1 MEVFT
6 NPMTRKLF
14 AFAIAMFLLAA
25 CFSCAAGAEEY
36 PATPT
41 DLGCVHEH
49 TQITI
54 YFYDS
59 PAYTAVNGES
69 HRVSGPAVVETD
81 CLDCGE
87 VLSIEETANAEELR
101 PHTFKKDTCVLCG
114 FRMKKKQPDKE
125 RTDAQGERT
134 MYARKEE
141 SGDGLLTLT
150 LSPAD
155 LTELESEQVQVVI
168 VRGENGDTAIALP
181 VQEVLTQTEQTGSDL
196 YLQMAEREDG
206 SFFAGLFLVSGSDR
220 TEPEEKG
227 ITLRFYQKTKVNVRV
242 SMAPA
247 DTDQLVETQG
257 EWNDKGYWA
266 VPYVA
271 EGTYFL
277 LPR

>member
-1 MEVFT
+1 
-6 NPMTRKLF
+6 MTRKLF
-14 AFAIAMFLLAA
+14 AFAMATLLLAA
-25 CFSCAAGAEEY
+25 CFSGAAGAEES

-41 DLGCVHEH
+41 DLGCAHEH
-49 TQITI
+49 TKITI
-54 YFYDS
+54 YFYDA
-59 PAYTAVNGES
+59 PAYTAVDGET
-69 HRVSGPAVVETD
+69 HRVSGPALVETD

-87 VLSIEETANAEELR
+87 VLSIEEVANAEEIR

-114 FRMKKKQPDKE
+114 FHAKKKQPE
-125 RTDAQGERT
+125 RERVDAQGERT
-134 MYARKEE
+134 IYARKDDNA
-141 SGDGLLTLT
+141 DGLLTLT

-155 LTELESEQVQVVI
+155 LTELENEQVQVVI
-168 VRGENGDTAIALP
+168 VRPENGDAAIALP
-181 VQEVLTQTEQTGSDL
+181 VQEVLTQTEKTGTDL

-206 SFFAGLFLVSGSDR
+206 SFFAGLYLVSGSDW
-220 TEPEEKG
+220 TEPEDDG

-247 DTDQLVETQG
+247 DTDQLVETQS
-257 EWNDKGYWA
+257 EWNDKGYYWA

>member
-1 MEVFT
+1 
-6 NPMTRKLF
+6 MTRKLI
-14 AFAIAMFLLAA
+14 AFAMAMLLLAA
-25 CFSCAAGAEEY
+25 CFSGAAGAEES

-41 DLGCVHEH
+41 DLGCAHEH

-69 HRVSGPAVVETD
+69 HRVSGPAVVETE

-87 VLSIEETANAEELR
+87 VLSVEETANAEEIR

-114 FRMKKKQPDKE
+114 YRMKKKQPDRE
-125 RTDAQGERT
+125 QGDAQGERT
-134 MYARKEE
+134 IYARKDEN
-141 SGDGLLTLT
+141 GDGMLTLT

-155 LTELESEQVQVVI
+155 LTELENEQVQVVI
-168 VRGENGDTAIALP
+168 VRAENGDTAIALP
-181 VQEVLTQTEQTGSDL
+181 VQKALTETEKTGRDL
-196 YLQMAEREDG
+196 YLQMAERDDG
-206 SFFAGLFLVSGSDR
+206 SFFAGLYLVSGSDW
-220 TEPEEKG
+220 TEPEEDG
-227 ITLRFYQKTKVNVRV
+227 ITLRFYQKTKANVRV

-247 DTDQLVETQG
+247 DSDQLVETQG
-257 EWNDKGYWA
+257 EWNEKGYWA